1 MGCFILGKR
10 RRICQNVAMG
20 LMLVRFFLLLSTL
33 GCASCG
39 YSLRGNTREFFNQ
52 NGIRTLYVIPVKN
65 LSYKPGVEIVIYNAL
80 RKRIAQGG
88 YVRIVDQP
96 GQADAEIEAKVLDAS
111 YGPSGITTADQIAPV
126 QTGPSNVQIASAY
139 AVNLRVAFE
148 LFKSGERKRLWGDTV
163 SRQKTFT
170 ASTYLGAL
178 GSTSALINEGDFERS
193 VGELAVS
200 LVTDAEESMN
210 SLF

>member
-1 MGCFILGKR
+1 MRLALKFSLGL
-10 RRICQNVAMG
+10 CVASLIG
-20 LMLVRFFLLLSTL
+20 
-33 GCASCG
+33 SCG
-39 YSLRGNTREFFNQ
+39 YTLRGNAREFFNQ
-52 NGIRTLYVIPVKN
+52 NEIRTLYVAPVRN

-148 LFKSGERKRLWGDTV
+148 LFKAGNRKRLWGDTV
-163 SRQKTFT
+163 TRQKTFT
-170 ASTYLGAL
+170 ASTYLGSL

-210 SLF
+210 SVF

>member
-1 MGCFILGKR
+1 MAKGADFVKISLMRLALRFSLGLCFASLIG
-10 RRICQNVAMG
+10 
-20 LMLVRFFLLLSTL
+20 
-33 GCASCG
+33 SCG
-39 YSLRGNTREFFNQ
+39 YTLRGNAREFFNQ
-52 NGIRTLYVIPVKN
+52 NGIRTLYVAPVRN

-111 YGPSGITTADQIAPV
+111 YAPSGITTADQIAPV

-148 LFKSGERKRLWGDTV
+148 LFQAGNRKRLWGDTV
-163 SRQKTFT
+163 TRQKTFT
-170 ASTYLGAL
+170 ASTYLGSL

-210 SLF
+210 SVF

>member
-1 MGCFILGKR
+1 MVTRFSLI
-10 RRICQNVAMG
+10 MG
-20 LMLVRFFLLLSTL
+20 LTSLI
-33 GCASCG
+33 GACG
-39 YSLRGNTREFFNQ
+39 YTLRGNTREFFNQ
-52 NGIRTLYVIPVKN
+52 NGIRTLYVTPVKN

-96 GQADAEIEAKVLDAS
+96 GLADAEIEAKVLDAS
-111 YGPSGITTADQIAPV
+111 YAPSGITTADQIAPV

-139 AVNLRVAFE
+139 AVNLSVAFE
-148 LFKSGERKRLWGDTV
+148 LFQSGSRKRLWGDTV
-163 SRQKTFT
+163 ARQKTFT

-210 SLF
+210 SVF